1 MVQKFLPH
9 DNGSRPFAV
18 YIDKN
23 KVIVYKQKFDF
34 EKNKYI
40 QNAKPS
46 LQFTFLKAFTGKRS
60 KFAKSPQYSF
70 QKGNSLLFKINA
82 TQYLYVGE
90 SIFTFKLQKGDK
102 IIYYDYLY
110 ESTINNNRTNNPQKY
125 DSVSPWS
132 SNITYTPT
140 SLAEYSNRI
149 YVYSGL
155 GSTASINPP
164 VLDQG
169 DNANWLDITEW
180 SKINYEPIQTIDE
193 YRRITTTYSIGV
205 TQSTTL
211 LNQIPPYNFTID
223 SNLDPF
229 ITIEITSDNGY
240 GSIYN
245 DKKNYEIRG
254 IKDLTDKVVPIEQI
268 GPFVPITII

>member
-102 IIYYDYLY
+102 IINYYSDIGNNDVPYPYAVGEKYIYLVIENAVVPKEFFYSLNGDVYSQYYDKL
-110 ESTINNNRTNNPQKY
+110 P
-125 DSVSPWS
+125 
-132 SNITYTPT
+132 
-140 SLAEYSNRI
+140 L
-149 YVYSGL
+149 
-155 GSTASINPP
+155 
-164 VLDQG
+164 
-169 DNANWLDITEW
+169 
-180 SKINYEPIQTIDE
+180 
-193 YRRITTTYSIGV
+193 
-205 TQSTTL
+205 
-211 LNQIPPYNFTID
+211 
-223 SNLDPF
+223 
-229 ITIEITSDNGY
+229 
-240 GSIYN
+240 
-245 DKKNYEIRG
+245 KNKFE
-254 IKDLTDKVVPIEQI
+254 TDKIKSLRKK
-268 GPFVPITII
+268 TIIKRFG

>member
-1 MVQKFLPH
+1 MATLSQALAKSSIISLICSIIDGV
-9 DNGSRPFAV
+9 GA
-18 YIDKN
+18 DKN
-23 KVIVYKQKFDF
+23 PTGLTTPPKPLNGVELKLPDYFNIKIRTYKTYK
-34 EKNKYI
+34 EWT
-40 QNAKPS
+40 P
-46 LQFTFLKAFTGKRS
+46 FTS
-60 KFAKSPQYSF
+60 Y
-70 QKGNSLLFKINA
+70 
-82 TQYLYVGE
+82 
-90 SIFTFKLQKGDK
+90 QKGDK
-102 IIYYDYLY
+102 IIYYGYLY